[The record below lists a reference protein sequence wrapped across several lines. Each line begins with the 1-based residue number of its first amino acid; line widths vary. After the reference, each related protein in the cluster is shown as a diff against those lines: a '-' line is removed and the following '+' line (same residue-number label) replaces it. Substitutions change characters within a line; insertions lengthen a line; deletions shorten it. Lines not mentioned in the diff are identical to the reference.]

1 MKTEETTLNILH
13 LEDDPNDAELI
24 RSILE
29 EEGVKAHLFCVEKR
43 AEFREALKK
52 GSFDIIFAD
61 YSLPDFDGMAALKIA
76 KQIRPELPFIFV
88 SGTLGEEL
96 AIESLKS
103 GATDYVLKQRL
114 IRLVPSLNRALE
126 EVKEREKREKA
137 EQNLSRLASVVQQAI
152 ESIIITDLQGNIEYI
167 NPAFEKCTGYSVS
180 ESLGQNPRFL
190 KSGKHNE
197 DFYKDLWERIS
208 SGETWVGTFINKR
221 KDGTFFQE
229 NAVIFPIRN
238 NHGEVI
244 NYAAVKRD
252 ITAEK
257 ELEGLLRQTQ
267 KLEAIGQLTG
277 GIAHDFNNILSVIIG
292 YSELVLL
299 KIDSTHLLFKNISEI
314 SKAGKKAVS
323 LIRRLLAFSRRQVIE
338 PKIININEL
347 IIALEKMLHRLIGE
361 DITIDLL
368 LSDKCDNIKADP
380 GQIEQIL
387 INLIVNARDAIN
399 DKSPQIFEKKIT
411 IETSNVYLNNRFV
424 SLHPESRKGQHIDI
438 TITDTGIGMDEKTR
452 LNIFEPFFTT
462 KEEGAGTGLGLSTV
476 YGIVKQNNG
485 SISVNSAPGRG
496 TTFKIYWPVCEQ
508 KKDFRVDLIEDSSL
522 IRGKEII
529 LLVEDEESVRNF
541 TKEALESM
549 GYIVNSTSN
558 GHEALAFIRKN
569 NTKIDLLISDV
580 IMPKMGG
587 VELADNLDKLLPGL
601 KTLFVSGYIDDKIVK
616 NGILKKNVN
625 FLQKPFSV
633 HSLAKKVNEV
643 LQN

>member
-152 ESIIITDLQGNIEYI
+152 ESIIITDPQGNIEYI
-167 NPAFEKCTGYSVS
+167 NPAFEKSTGYSMK

-190 KSGKHNE
+190 KSGKHDE

-208 SGETWVGTFINKR
+208 SGETWVGSFINKR
-221 KDGTFFQE
+221 KDGTVFHE
-229 NAVIFPIRN
+229 DAVIFPIRDK
-238 NHGEVI
+238 HGAII

-257 ELEGLLRQTQ
+257 ELEGLLLQAQ

-277 GIAHDFNNILSVIIG
+277 GIAHDFNNILSVING
-292 YSELVLL
+292 YSELALL
-299 KIDSTHLLFKNISEI
+299 RINSTHLLFKNISEI

-347 IIALEKMLHRLIGE
+347 IIALEKMLRRLIGE
-361 DITIDLL
+361 NITIDLL

-587 VELADNLDKLLPGL
+587 VELADNLEKLLPGL

>member
-1 MKTEETTLNILH
+1 MKTEEKTLNILH

-24 RSILE
+24 RSILNQ
-29 EEGVKAHLFCVEKR
+29 EGVRAHLFRVEKR

-52 GSFDIIFAD
+52 GSFDVIFGD

-103 GATDYVLKQRL
+103 GATDYVLKQGL

-126 EVKEREKREKA
+126 EVKERKKRERA
-137 EQNLSRLASVVQQAI
+137 EQNLSRLASVVQQAT
-152 ESIIITDLQGNIEYI
+152 ESIVITDLEGNIEYI
-167 NPAFEKCTGYSVS
+167 NPAFEKCTGYSMK

-190 KSGKHNE
+190 KSGKQ
-197 DFYKDLWERIS
+197 DAKFYKDLWDRIS
-208 SGETWVGTFINKR
+208 AGKTWVGTFINKR
-221 KDGTFFQE
+221 KDGTVFHE
-229 NAVIFPIRN
+229 DAVIFPIKD
-238 NHGEVI
+238 NHGVII

-257 ELEGLLRQTQ
+257 ELEGLLRQAQ

-277 GIAHDFNNILSVIIG
+277 GIAHDFNNILSVING
-292 YSELVLL
+292 YSELAFL

-347 IIALEKMLHRLIGE
+347 IIALEKMLRRLIGE

-399 DKSPQIFEKKIT
+399 DKSSQIFEKKII

-424 SLHPESRKGQHIDI
+424 SLHPESQKGQHIEI
-438 TITDTGIGMDEKTR
+438 TITDPGIGMDEKTK
-452 LNIFEPFFTT
+452 LKIFEPFFTT

-476 YGIVKQNNG
+476 YGIIKQNNG
-485 SISVNSAPGRG
+485 SIFVNSEPGRG
-496 TTFKIYWPVCEQ
+496 TTFKIYWPVSEQ
-508 KKDFRVDLIEDSSL
+508 KKDFRVDLIKDKSL
-522 IRGKEII
+522 IRGKGTI

-549 GYIVNSTSN
+549 GYTVNSTSN
-558 GHEALAFIRKN
+558 GHEALAFIKKN
-569 NTKIDLLISDV
+569 NIKIDLLISDV

-587 VELADNLDKLLPGL
+587 VELADNLEKLLPGL
-601 KTLFVSGYIDDKIVK
+601 KVLFISGYIDNKIVK
-616 NGILKKNVN
+616 DGILKKNVN
-625 FLQKPFSV
+625 FLHKPFSV

-643 LQN
+643 LLS